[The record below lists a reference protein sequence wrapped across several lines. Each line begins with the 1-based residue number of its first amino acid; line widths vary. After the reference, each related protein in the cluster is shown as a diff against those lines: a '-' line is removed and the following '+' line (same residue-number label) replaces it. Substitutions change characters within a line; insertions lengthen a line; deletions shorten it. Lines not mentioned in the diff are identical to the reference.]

1 VLAIVS
7 GGRQQ
12 IIVDDA
18 VEAIPEGLDAAVVV
32 DLGRLVA
39 RVSAGVRAVVAARSE
54 ATAAGRPRRIQLDEP
69 AAPPA
74 AKRAAVH
81 RPIPNFI
88 VREKVR
94 LDGVEMTLPE
104 AAERLGVSPQAL
116 YFRIYRRG
124 LAATVPNL
132 RAIGADVAGN
142 TRKRDRA

>member
-1 VLAIVS
+1 MLAIVS

-12 IIVDDA
+12 IIVDDT

-39 RVSAGVRAVVAARSE
+39 RVTAGVRAVVAARSE
-54 ATAAGRPRRIQLDEP
+54 APAAGRPRCTQIDGP

-74 AKRAAVH
+74 AKRATVH
-81 RPIPNFI
+81 RQIPNFI

-94 LDGVEMTLPE
+94 LDGVEMTLPG
-104 AAERLGVSPQAL
+104 AAERLGVTPKAL

-124 LAATVPNL
+124 LAGTTPDL

-142 TRKRDRA
+142 RRKRRL